1 MARRTVERLFGSAV
15 FLTRPKQPADEL
27 AFLSGAM
34 EESAL
39 ENKLAALEQEN
50 LTLLSRIR
58 LVDY

>member
-1 MARRTVERLFGSAV
+1 MLFRSV